1 MRAAIALSLALILAA
16 CADAADEDPLATLE
30 RELAADAGD
39 PAAAAALADPIM
51 TDPTL
56 SARANTNAVRPPAG
70 PYTAPIPPSDVAA
83 RGSTADLIA
92 RDALERPPESGESCA
107 DCAAAR
113 DAPTL
118 VTLAVPVA
126 GQCASQ
132 LGYSNGW
139 ATRLPDAVPLIP
151 NARLTEAA
159 GITNERCDLRIVRYW
174 SDLPPE
180 RLIDWYFT
188 RAKAARYASD
198 VRADAIGQR
207 LSGRHPD
214 GSRYTMFVDPRAAGG
229 SDVALVVQ
237 AR

>member
-1 MRAAIALSLALILAA
+1 MRAAFALSIVITLAA
-16 CADAADEDPLATLE
+16 CADAPGEDPLAALE
-30 RELAADAGD
+30 RELAADAGS
-39 PAAAAALADPIM
+39 PAVAAALADPIM

-92 RDALERPPESGESCA
+92 RDKLESPPASGESCT

-113 DAPTL
+113 DAL
-118 VTLAVPVA
+118 TLATLAAPVA
-126 GQCASQ
+126 GQCASR

-139 ATRLPDAVPLIP
+139 ATRLLDAVPLIP

-159 GITNERCDLRIVRYW
+159 GIADERCDLRVARFW

-188 RAKAARYASD
+188 RAKAARYTSD
-198 VRADAIGQR
+198 VRADAIGKR

-214 GSRYTMFVDPRAAGG
+214 GSRYTLFVDPRQAVG
-229 SDVALVVQ
+229 SDVALVIE